1 MIRMS
6 PGWFRGTIQVS
17 FKINVQNCCH
27 GTYCFA
33 PQTVPKA
40 AWRTPTGSA
49 GIFGSVEK
57 KKKKTLGFICIFGLS
72 LKSTFVHKQTLCGQ
86 TTGGLGCGEKKGRE
100 GARKE
105 GEGQ

>member
-1 MIRMS
+1 MARTALHLKRY
-6 PGWFRGTIQVS
+6 PKLRGELQRGI
-17 FKINVQNCCH
+17 
-27 GTYCFA
+27 
-33 PQTVPKA
+33 
-40 AWRTPTGSA
+40 A
-49 GIFGSVEK
+49 GIFESVE